1 MDDIQLKRNRR
12 SGGRSARREKR
23 AAPLPDNIKPI
34 APGMI
39 GGTYKPLSASDI
51 AAIEQTIYQLLDEV
65 GLSQAP
71 ESGVIK
77 MQNYGAILGEDNRLR
92 FPQNIIKKALS
103 ETQKNVTLLGLSL
116 IHI

>member
-51 AAIEQTIYQLLDEV
+51 AAVSYTHLTLPTNREV
-65 GLSQAP
+65 
-71 ESGVIK
+71 
-77 MQNYGAILGEDNRLR
+77 
-92 FPQNIIKKALS
+92 
-103 ETQKNVTLLGLSL
+103 
-116 IHI
+116 